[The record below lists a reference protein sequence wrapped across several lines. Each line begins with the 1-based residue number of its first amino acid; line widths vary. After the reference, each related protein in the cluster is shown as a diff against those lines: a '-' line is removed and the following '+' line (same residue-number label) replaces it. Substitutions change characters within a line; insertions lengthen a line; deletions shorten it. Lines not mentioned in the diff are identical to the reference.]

1 MEKLIF
7 VSRLD
12 GKKVVLNGELI
23 EMLEQTPETLITMT
37 TGKKV
42 VVKESVDEIVQKIIL
57 YKKELNLPIVKEN

>member
-1 MEKLIF
+1 MIF

-12 GKKVVLNGELI
+12 GKRLVINGELI
-23 EMLEQTPETLITMT
+23 ELIEQTPETLITTT

-42 VVKESVDEIVQKIIL
+42 VVKESVEEIVEKVKQ

>member
-1 MEKLIF
+1 MIF